1 MKFSIKNIFVLA
13 SVAMFNAACVGLDT
27 APYDRETDLT
37 FWSEDANAALS
48 ALNTCYTQLS
58 SLDEQ
63 MYDECMTDNAYTKQ
77 PNDYT
82 QKIGNGSFSTADNYV
97 AGYWNRRFSAIRS
110 CNQVLDNIDKV
121 STLSEAL
128 KKRYIGEVKVIRAYH
143 FYKLYTHFGAVPYPE
158 HLISIAESQTMER
171 TPRETVVANVIAD
184 LNEVINGNYLP
195 SSYDADNKGRVTVGA
210 AKALLAMV
218 YLFEGNWASVKQVTE
233 SIMSDGTYDL
243 FPSYS
248 GLFEVANEG
257 NKEVILDVQYSP
269 STREQG
275 TQYSFL
281 PPSLGGYSQLSP
293 LQELVDSYVMDNGL
307 AITDLQSGFD
317 ASKPYENRDPRL
329 AATVMYTGNS
339 YRMADGSERVINCEK
354 GADKDGYGF
363 SSDCSATGYYVKKY
377 WDNQYRAAIGT
388 SSLNPIL
395 IRYADVLLMNAEA
408 NAELGTLDETV
419 WNKTIKPIRVR
430 AGFNASSALNFPSV
444 SKDALINIVR
454 NERRSELAM
463 EGHRYTDI
471 IRWKIAEKVLN
482 GYCHGLYTGDIVN
495 ADNGFIRVE
504 KRNFDASKHYLWP
517 IPQKE
522 RDLNKN
528 LEQNPNW

>member
-13 SVAMFNAACVGLDT
+13 SVAMVNAACVGLDT

-63 MYDECMTDNAYTKQ
+63 MYGECMSDNAYTKQ

-97 AGYWNRRFSAIRS
+97 ANFWNNRYSAIRS
-110 CNQVLDNIDKV
+110 CNQVLDNIEKV
-121 STLSEAL
+121 TSLSDAL
-128 KKRYIGEVKVIRAYH
+128 KKRYIGEAKVIRAYH
-143 FYKLYTHFGAVPYPE
+143 FYNLFIRFGAVPYPE
-158 HLISIAESQTMER
+158 HLISIAESQSMER

-195 SSYDADNKGRVTVGA
+195 ATYDADNKGRVTSGA
-210 AKALLAMV
+210 AQALLAKV
-218 YLFEGNWASVKQVTE
+218 YLFEGDWANVKQITDN
-233 SIMSDGTYDL
+233 IMRSGTYEL

-257 NKEVILDVQYSP
+257 NKEIILDVQYSP

-307 AITDLQSGFD
+307 PITDASSGYD
-317 ASKPYENRDPRL
+317 PAKPYENRDPRL

-339 YRMADGSERVINCEK
+339 YRMADGSEVVINCEK
-354 GADKDGYGF
+354 GAEKDGYNY
-363 SSDCSATGYYVKKY
+363 SSDCSATGFYVKKY

-388 SSLNPIL
+388 SSLNAIL

-408 NAELGTLDETV
+408 NAELGSLDATV
-419 WNKTIKPIRVR
+419 WNSTIKPIRER
-430 AGFNASSALNFPSV
+430 AGFNGAALNFPGG
-444 SKDALINIVR
+444 SKDALVNIVR
-454 NERRSELAM
+454 SERRSELAM

-482 GYCHGLYTGDIVN
+482 GYCHGIQTGDVVN

-504 KRNFDASKHYLWP
+504 QRQFDASKHYLWP